1 MIPTVHGHT
10 SPITMLVSVRSAM
23 TGLVPLFAEG
33 ATITLMAVLRQTE
46 LDIRILPAEDLTLS
60 GDGAYSGQDSCC

>member
-1 MIPTVHGHT
+1 
-10 SPITMLVSVRSAM
+10 M